1 ENGFGDA
8 NYLDRSDEFADVLYL
23 NNCFQDPT
31 FRCEKN
37 SCRTNWFH
45 FPGGDE
51 QCVQTLNQCHNGR
64 HLLVIKSMSNQAYSF
79 INCSIAMIYL
89 TQLTIEI
96 YDSNN
101 KIVILYFNFQ

>member
-23 NNCFQDPT
+23 KNCFQDST

-37 SCRTNWFH
+37 SYRTNWFH

-51 QCVQTLNQCHNGR
+51 QCVQTFNQCHNGR
-64 HLLVIKSMSNQAYSF
+64 HLLVIKSISNQAYP
-79 INCSIAMIYL
+79 
-89 TQLTIEI
+89 
-96 YDSNN
+96 
-101 KIVILYFNFQ
+101 

>member
-23 NNCFQDPT
+23 KNCFQDST

-37 SCRTNWFH
+37 SYRTNWFH

-51 QCVQTLNQCHNGR
+51 QCVQTFNQCHNGR
-64 HLLVIKSMSNQAYSF
+64 HLLVIKSISNQAYP
-79 INCSIAMIYL
+79 CK
-89 TQLTIEI
+89 
-96 YDSNN
+96 N
-101 KIVILYFNFQ
+101 KLRKNGILIDFFVIKNRLK